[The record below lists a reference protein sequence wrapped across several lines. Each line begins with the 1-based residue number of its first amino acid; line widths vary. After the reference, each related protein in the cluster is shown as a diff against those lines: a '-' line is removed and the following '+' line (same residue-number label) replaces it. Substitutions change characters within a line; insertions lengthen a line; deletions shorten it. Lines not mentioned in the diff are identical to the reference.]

1 MSDGTT
7 PGDKSPKRF
16 LRYNATLPRV
26 DLNAP
31 RPRALTPFDDF
42 SFRGNEPASWSDQN
56 YLDDS
61 EQSVIGI
68 MIRMRGEWDAEWLTP
83 EHFLDERLGI
93 VLASIRNV
101 KKAGGKV
108 DMASVFRD
116 VHARG
121 YAEAVNVLWLRDLMQ
136 NTGTSVGFEHHLD
149 MLANAH
155 NIREV
160 HKLSQRIAGSAKR
173 AKEWRELVNGVKAEL
188 ANLEARAELSN
199 DSDMSDGG
207 KQLGVML
214 KELEDAQS
222 GKKPSALSTGW
233 PALDAMLSGGFRPGH
248 LIVAAGRPGMGKS
261 SFGTLLAAL
270 AAMGGHHV
278 ALYPFEETNE
288 DVIHRIQAAMSGI
301 PLTWFKRP
309 DKNPERS
316 RYAMETASQTSE
328 WLKNLR
334 LPDDPNAMTA
344 TQLSASAHRIH
355 AARKLDLVVVDYLQ
369 RMVPENMRAQRHEQV
384 EQAAMALKTLAKR
397 LKCPVLALAQVGRKC
412 EERTDKRPMM
422 SDLRESGG
430 IEAEA
435 NVILGLYR
443 HGYYYPDDPQGQ
455 DEVEVIALKNRFGAT
470 GMIRLRWHGETTSL
484 WDDSKGNARG

>member
-1 MSDGTT
+1 MSDGFT
-7 PGDKSPKRF
+7 PEDKPKPF
-16 LRYNATLPRV
+16 LRFNSTLPRV

-31 RPRALTPFDDF
+31 RPRLLTPFDDF
-42 SFRGNEPASWSDQN
+42 SFRGNEPGVWSDQN

-83 EHFLDERLGI
+83 DHFLDERLGI
-93 VLASIRNV
+93 VLQSIRNV

-121 YAEAVNVLWLRDLMQ
+121 YATEVNLLWLRDLMQ
-136 NTGTSVGFEHHLD
+136 NTGTSVGFEYHLD
-149 MLANAH
+149 MLGNAH

-160 HKLSQRIAGSAKR
+160 YRLSQRIAGSAKR
-173 AKEWRELVNGVKAEL
+173 AKEWRELIGDVKSEL
-188 ANLEARAELSN
+188 VNLEARAELAN

-207 KQLGVML
+207 KQLDVML
-214 KELEDAQS
+214 SDLGEAQT
-222 GKKPSALSTGW
+222 GKKAPALSTGW
-233 PALDAMLSGGFRPGH
+233 GSLDAMMAGGFRPGH

-270 AAMGGHHV
+270 AASRGHHV

-288 DVIHRIQAAMSGI
+288 DVMHRIQAAWSGL
-301 PLTWFKRP
+301 PLTWFKKP
-309 DKNPERS
+309 DANADRS
-316 RYAMETASQTSE
+316 RMAMETAGATTE

-334 LPDDPNAMTA
+334 LPDDPEAMTA
-344 TQLSASAHRIH
+344 TQLEASATRIH
-355 AARKLDLVVVDYLQ
+355 AARKVDLVVVDYLQ
-369 RMVPENMRAQRHEQV
+369 RMVPENKRAQRHEQV

-412 EERTDKRPMM
+412 EERPDKRPMM

-443 HGYYYPDDPQGQ
+443 HGYYYPDDPSGQ

-470 GMIRLRWHGETTSL
+470 GTIKLRWHGPTTSL
-484 WDDSKGNARG
+484 YDDLRQGNGRA

>member
-1 MSDGTT
+1 MSDGATAEAK
-7 PGDKSPKRF
+7 PF
-16 LRYNATLPRV
+16 LRFNSTLPRV

-42 SFRGNEPASWSDQN
+42 SFRGNDPAVWSDQN

-93 VLASIRNV
+93 VLQAIRNT
-101 KKAGGKV
+101 KKAGGNV

-116 VHARG
+116 VFARG
-121 YAEAVNVLWLRDLMQ
+121 YSDDVNVLWLRDLMQ
-136 NTGTSVGFEHHLD
+136 NTGTSVGFEYHLD
-149 MLANAH
+149 MVANAH

-160 HKLSQRIAGSAKR
+160 FRLSQRIAGSAKR
-173 AKEWRELVNGVKAEL
+173 AKGWRELFGDVRTELVNV
-188 ANLEARAELSN
+188 EARAELSN

-207 KQLGVML
+207 KQLDVML
-214 KELEDAQS
+214 KELNEAQS
-222 GKKPSALSTGW
+222 GVKPSALSTGW
-233 PALDAMLSGGFRPGH
+233 KSLDGLMAGGFRAGH

-261 SFGTLLAAL
+261 SFGTLLAAT
-270 AAMGGHHV
+270 AASRGHHV
-278 ALYPFEETNE
+278 AMYPFEETCE
-288 DVIHRIQAAMSGI
+288 DVVHRVQSAHSGL
-301 PLTWFKRP
+301 PLTWFKKP
-309 DKNPERS
+309 DTNPDRS
-316 RYAMETASQTSE
+316 RRAMETASETTE

-334 LPDDPNAMTA
+334 LPDDPEAMTA
-344 TQLSASAHRIH
+344 TQLSASAMRIH
-355 AARKLDLVVVDYLQ
+355 AARKVDLVVVDYLQ
-369 RMVPENMRAQRHEQV
+369 RMVPENHRAQRHEQV

-397 LKCPVLALAQVGRKC
+397 LKCPVLAMAQVGRKC

-455 DEVEVIALKNRFGAT
+455 NEVEVIALKNRFGAT
-470 GMIRLRWHGETTSL
+470 GTVNLRWDGATTSL
-484 WDDSKGNARG
+484 WDDLGGRNGRP

>member
-1 MSDGTT
+1 MNDGM
-7 PGDKSPKRF
+7 PGEKPPKKF
-16 LRYNATLPRV
+16 LRYNSTLPRV

-31 RPRALTPFDDF
+31 RPRLLTPFDDF
-42 SFRGNEPASWSDQN
+42 SFRGNEPGVWSDQN

-83 EHFLDERLGI
+83 DHFLDERLGI
-93 VLASIRNV
+93 VLQSIRNV
-101 KKAGGKV
+101 KRAGGHV
-108 DMASVFRD
+108 DMGSVFRD
-116 VHARG
+116 VFARG
-121 YAEAVNVLWLRDLMQ
+121 YSDDVNVLWLRDLMQ
-136 NTGTSVGFEHHLD
+136 NTGTSVGFEYHLD

-160 HKLSQRIAGSAKR
+160 HRMSQRIAGSAKR
-173 AKEWRELVNGVKAEL
+173 AKEWRELVGDVKSEL
-188 ANLEARAELSN
+188 ALLEARAELSN

-207 KQLGVML
+207 TQLDVML
-214 KELEDAQS
+214 KDLDEAQT
-222 GKKPSALSTGW
+222 GKKAPALSTGW
-233 PALDAMLSGGFRPGH
+233 PSLDAMMSGGFRPGH
-248 LIVAAGRPGMGKS
+248 LIVGAGRPGMGKS
-261 SFGTLLAAL
+261 SFGTLIAAL
-270 AAMGGHHV
+270 AASRGHHV

-288 DVIHRIQAAMSGI
+288 DVMHRIQAAWSGL

-309 DKNPERS
+309 DKDAGRS
-316 RYAMETASQTSE
+316 RMAMESAGATTE

-334 LPDDPNAMTA
+334 LPDDPEAMTA
-344 TQLSASAHRIH
+344 TQLEASATRIN
-355 AARKLDLVVVDYLQ
+355 AARKVDLVVVDYLQ
-369 RMVPENMRAQRHEQV
+369 RMVPENKRAQRHEQV

-412 EERTDKRPMM
+412 EERPDKRPMM

-443 HGYYYPDDPQGQ
+443 HGYYYPDDPSGQ

-470 GMIRLRWHGETTSL
+470 GTIKLRWHGPTTSL
-484 WDDSKGNARG
+484 YDDLRQGHGRA